1 MTSANFF
8 TLRVLISSEN
18 SLVEKIMF
26 IQENQKRGII
36 VLRMARKRLVPTAVG
51 PKKAVKY
58 FWRTL
63 SGFFLASP
71 KLYTVPEKK
80 DFLLF

>member
-1 MTSANFF
+1 
-8 TLRVLISSEN
+8 
-18 SLVEKIMF
+18 MF

-80 DFLLF
+80 DFLPFFIVLEYQRIKSLCADE